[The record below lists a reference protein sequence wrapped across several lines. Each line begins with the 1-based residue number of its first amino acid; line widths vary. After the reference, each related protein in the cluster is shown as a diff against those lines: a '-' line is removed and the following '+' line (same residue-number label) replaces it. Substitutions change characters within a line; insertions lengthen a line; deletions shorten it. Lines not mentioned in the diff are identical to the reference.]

1 MIGAT
6 SLLLETPLLSAEQ
19 QEYVAMIQN
28 SSKSL
33 LMLVNDIL
41 DLTKLQSSRLR
52 IENEAFSLATAVSEG
67 RNALSFPN

>member
-1 MIGAT
+1 
-6 SLLLETPLLSAEQ
+6 
-19 QEYVAMIQN
+19 MIQN

-52 IENEAFSLATAVSEG
+52 IENEAFSLATAVRKIERRREEREAIETNRRG
-67 RNALSFPN
+67 EK